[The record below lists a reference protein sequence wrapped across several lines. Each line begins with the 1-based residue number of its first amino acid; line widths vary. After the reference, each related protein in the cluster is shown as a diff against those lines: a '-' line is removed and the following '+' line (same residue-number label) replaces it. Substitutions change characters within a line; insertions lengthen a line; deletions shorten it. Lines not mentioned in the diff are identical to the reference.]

1 MRILYTMDD
10 CWLAV
15 EEPVSLHTFH
25 YQAIN
30 QNLFSLFHG
39 HQQHHEP
46 TLLPISGKLDDR
58 HAIDTFVSAL
68 PTISGIIKTGTE
80 RAAIL
85 ESFAYIVVVAV
96 LCPVCPPAAW
106 HTMMMASAGEQLRYP
121 E

>member
-1 MRILYTMDD
+1 MEREFVHSGDMCESFTQWMIV
-10 CWLAV
+10 V

-85 ESFAYIVVVAV
+85 EQSPSPTLWWWWFFV
-96 LCPVCPPAAW
+96 L
-106 HTMMMASAGEQLRYP
+106 SALLLPGTR
-121 E
+121 